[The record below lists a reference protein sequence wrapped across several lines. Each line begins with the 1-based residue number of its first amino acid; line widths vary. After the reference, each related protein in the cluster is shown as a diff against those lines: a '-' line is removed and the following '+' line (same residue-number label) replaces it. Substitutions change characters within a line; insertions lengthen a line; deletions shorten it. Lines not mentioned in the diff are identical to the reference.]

1 MNEAGDELRGGK
13 GRLKAPS
20 SVEKSLYRLASIYAG
35 LASEL
40 TRVIKPAN
48 LRLASKIWAKPAAIP
63 FEAGKSIEWQA
74 SHH

>member
-1 MNEAGDELRGGK
+1 MKEAGEELRGVK

-35 LASEL
+35 LASKL

-48 LRLASKIWAKPAAIP
+48 PRLASKIWAKQATIP
-63 FEAGKSIEWQA
+63 FEAGKSIEWHA